1 MSDSPSPPNRVP
13 RDPPNPPV
21 PEAEV
26 KHSWWFGWIW
36 LLPIAAV
43 AIVTYLGIG
52 AWTSRGP
59 TVHVIFASAPGV
71 KTSDTKV
78 RFQGQEVGEVEA
90 VTMQRD
96 LKHTDV
102 QISLRSQLAGHLG
115 PGTRFWIEGGS
126 VSLNDL
132 SALKTLIAG
141 PYIGIEPRDG
151 KPTRHF
157 TGLQTK
163 PELTGH
169 ETGRRY
175 RLHEPKLGTISA
187 GSPVLH
193 LGINVGHVISTRMAP
208 DGDGVDVEAFVQA
221 PYDRLVHA
229 GTRFWDASA
238 IQFSSGGRGP
248 HLEFASLP
256 ALVSGAVAFLT
267 PDTAKNT
274 PVAAADAA
282 FQLYQGKDD
291 AENAPTS
298 AALAY
303 QAVFSNPSGTLPSG
317 APVMLAGERI
327 GAVGRSELIYD
338 GADGKLVL
346 HAQLMLEPSLMPIQN
361 VSGSPR
367 ARMDA
372 MLGRL
377 IAQGLRA
384 GLETSPPVIGGRQVA
399 LSFVPNSRRASL
411 GAGPDPTIPTTSGG
425 SIDALV
431 AQASQA
437 VAKVNAM
444 PLEQIGDNLRQ
455 TTERLAKLSTSPQ
468 VTDALRRVNAAVT
481 NLQRVSASMDHDVP
495 PALAKL
501 TQALQSARQLIGSG
515 QEVGNQPQTSSL
527 PATLF
532 EVRRAAQS
540 IRELADTL
548 DRNPQALLTGREAQR

>member
-1 MSDSPSPPNRVP
+1 
-13 RDPPNPPV
+13 
-21 PEAEV
+21 
-26 KHSWWFGWIW
+26 
-36 LLPIAAV
+36 
-43 AIVTYLGIG
+43 
-52 AWTSRGP
+52 
-59 TVHVIFASAPGV
+59 
-71 KTSDTKV
+71 
-78 RFQGQEVGEVEA
+78 
-90 VTMQRD
+90 
-96 LKHTDV
+96 
-102 QISLRSQLAGHLG
+102 
-115 PGTRFWIEGGS
+115 
-126 VSLNDL
+126 
-132 SALKTLIAG
+132 
-141 PYIGIEPRDG
+141 
-151 KPTRHF
+151 
-157 TGLQTK
+157 
-163 PELTGH
+163 
-169 ETGRRY
+169 
-175 RLHEPKLGTISA
+175 
-187 GSPVLH
+187 
-193 LGINVGHVISTRMAP
+193 
-208 DGDGVDVEAFVQA
+208 
-221 PYDRLVHA
+221 
-229 GTRFWDASA
+229 
-238 IQFSSGGRGP
+238 
-248 HLEFASLP
+248 
-256 ALVSGAVAFLT
+256 
-267 PDTAKNT
+267 
-274 PVAAADAA
+274 
-282 FQLYQGKDD
+282 
-291 AENAPTS
+291 
-298 AALAY
+298 
-303 QAVFSNPSGTLPSG
+303 
-317 APVMLAGERI
+317 MLAGERI

-346 HAQLMLEPSLMPIQN
+346 HAHLMLEPSLMPIQN